1 MYLQNIFW
9 VLIFWEKYLNEI
21 PSYEKKISSSH
32 MILKDIMGFQVN
44 ALIEKIYAKWLIMT
58 NFKFLTIF

>member
-1 MYLQNIFW
+1 M
-9 VLIFWEKYLNEI
+9 FWEKYSNEI
-21 PSYEKKISSSH
+21 PSYEKKMSSSH
-32 MILKDIMGFQVN
+32 MILKNIMGFRVN